1 MPLPRLLLVGAG
13 FTGRVVASEYVRN
26 GRLPELIGFL
36 DDDPVLRG
44 ASVEG
49 VPVLGM
55 AGDLEALVPANAI
68 TDVVVTIPSL
78 SGPRLRTIVDHCR
91 AAGVPVRTMPAIL
104 ELLGEPLSSRL
115 ARPVQVADLLRRTQV
130 DCKQPPEPYLRGA
143 TVLITGAGASIGSEL
158 ARQVARADPG
168 RLLLVGHGENSIHHI
183 GSQLHL
189 TRPDLD
195 AHPVIADIRDRAAM
209 SRLFER
215 ERPDVVFHAAA
226 HKHVPLME
234 AHADEAVLNN
244 VLGTRHVVEAAA
256 RVGVARLIF
265 ISTDK
270 AVRPVSIMG
279 ATKRVGEWIVRDAG
293 LRTGCAYAT
302 VRFGNVLGSRGSV
315 VPLLERQ
322 VARGGPV
329 TITDPR
335 MTRFFMTIPE
345 AVWLVLR
352 AGGFASAG
360 ELFVLDMGAPVRIL
374 DLAHDLIRLT
384 GESPDRVS
392 VVFTGL
398 RPGEKLSEQL
408 WDPDSVVSRVDA
420 DVLSVREPG
429 DGLADQPLRQFTDRL
444 IAAAELG
451 LTRDIRDFLQA
462 AVMAPADVA

>member
-1 MPLPRLLLVGAG
+1 
-13 FTGRVVASEYVRN
+13 
-26 GRLPELIGFL
+26 
-36 DDDPVLRG
+36 
-44 ASVEG
+44 
-49 VPVLGM
+49 
-55 AGDLEALVPANAI
+55 
-68 TDVVVTIPSL
+68 
-78 SGPRLRTIVDHCR
+78 
-91 AAGVPVRTMPAIL
+91 
-104 ELLGEPLSSRL
+104 
-115 ARPVQVADLLRRTQV
+115 
-130 DCKQPPEPYLRGA
+130 
-143 TVLITGAGASIGSEL
+143 
-158 ARQVARADPG
+158 
-168 RLLLVGHGENSIHHI
+168 
-183 GSQLHL
+183 
-189 TRPDLD
+189 
-195 AHPVIADIRDRAAM
+195 
-209 SRLFER
+209 
-215 ERPDVVFHAAA
+215 
-226 HKHVPLME
+226 
-234 AHADEAVLNN
+234 
-244 VLGTRHVVEAAA
+244 
-256 RVGVARLIF
+256 
-265 ISTDK
+265 
-270 AVRPVSIMG
+270 
-279 ATKRVGEWIVRDAG
+279 

-302 VRFGNVLGSRGSV
+302 VRFGNVLDSRGSV